1 MILAEIDNIVA
12 GQCEFEFGNSESDDD
27 HFLSDRFNIIRG
39 LIKRLSFA
47 FQMEFTFIERLN
59 SSEVDSIEYQIILTD
74 KEKVKFTAKFISEHY
89 CINMTLLHYSIV
101 ILNAVVYFIRTMEEI
116 VEKKR
121 SSTDIDDNGSV
132 TTECSNISTDIES

>member
-1 MILAEIDNIVA
+1 
-12 GQCEFEFGNSESDDD
+12 
-27 HFLSDRFNIIRG
+27 
-39 LIKRLSFA
+39 
-47 FQMEFTFIERLN
+47 MEFTFIERLN

-74 KEKVKFTAKFISEHY
+74 KEKVKEEIEFTAKFISEHY